1 MSINTATYL
10 WFEAGDMS
18 GGSRNQIEFSDDL
31 AKFFD
36 EEARSSE
43 KVFIAY
49 DKEIKAFC
57 PFTNRAQ
64 DYGQWTNIWRLG
76 LITKAKGGADYQG
89 RVICLEKRKIGK
101 SFVYVISVADLN
113 SEKHKDWVAK
123 SVAKGVTGGAEGR
136 AYGYF

>member
-1 MSINTATYL
+1 MSLNTATYL

-31 AKFFD
+31 ANFFD

-49 DKEIKAFC
+49 DKETKAFC

-64 DYGQWTNIWRLG
+64 SYGQWTNIWRLG

-101 SFVYVISVADLN
+101 LYVYVISVADLN
-113 SEKHKDWVAK
+113 SEKHNEWVAK

>member
-1 MSINTATYL
+1 MLVNTATYL
-10 WFEAGDMS
+10 WIEAGDMS

-36 EEARSSE
+36 DQARSSA

-49 DKEIKAFC
+49 DKETKAFC

-64 DYGQWTNIWRLG
+64 DYGQWANIWRLG
-76 LITKAKGGADYQG
+76 LITKAKGGVDYQG
-89 RVICLEKRKIGK
+89 RVIFLERRKIGK
-101 SFVYVISVADLN
+101 SYVYVIFVDEVN
-113 SEKHKDWVAK
+113 SEKHKEWKAK
-123 SVAKGVTGGAEGR
+123 SVVKGITSGAEGR